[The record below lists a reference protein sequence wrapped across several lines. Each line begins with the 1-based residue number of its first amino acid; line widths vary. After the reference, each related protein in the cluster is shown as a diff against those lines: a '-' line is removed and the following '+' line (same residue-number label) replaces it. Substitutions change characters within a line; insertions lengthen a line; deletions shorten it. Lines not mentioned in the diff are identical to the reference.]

1 MTKQMAVRLPD
12 DVFDRL
18 KNLSEKTGR
27 TATFYLREALN
38 EYLDDLEDAYLAE
51 NALAQHLASG
61 EKARTLEEVTR
72 ELGLAD

>member
-12 DVFDRL
+12 DVFNRL
-18 KNLSEKTGR
+18 RDLSDKTGR
-27 TATFYLREALN
+27 TATFYLREALA

-61 EKARTLEEVTR
+61 EKTRSLEEVKR

>member
-18 KNLSEKTGR
+18 KDLSDKTGR

-61 EKARTLEEVTR
+61 EKTHSLEEVKR